1 LVTVPA
7 APPLALAPPAPPAL
21 ALALPAPA
29 GLAEVEVEDELDEL
43 LHAAA
48 ASAVAASSTPVA

>member
-7 APPLALAPPAPPAL
+7 APPLALAPLAPPAL
-21 ALALPAPA
+21 ALALVLPALA
-29 GLAEVEVEDELDEL
+29 GLAEVEDELDEL

>member
-7 APPLALAPPAPPAL
+7 APPLALAPLAPPAL
-21 ALALPAPA
+21 ALALAAPA
-29 GLAEVEVEDELDEL
+29 GLAEVEDELDEL

>member
-7 APPLALAPPAPPAL
+7 APPLALAPPALAL

-29 GLAEVEVEDELDEL
+29 GLAEVEDELDEL